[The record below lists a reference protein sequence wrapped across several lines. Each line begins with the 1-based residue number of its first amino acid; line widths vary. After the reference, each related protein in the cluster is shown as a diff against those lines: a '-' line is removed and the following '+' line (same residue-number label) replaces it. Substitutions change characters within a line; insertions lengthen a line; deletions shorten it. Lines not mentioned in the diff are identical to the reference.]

1 MRQNEPVVIRTF
13 INMFEAEVAQ
23 SALEAAGIASVI
35 RADDCGGLRPHLQL
49 GGIDLLVR
57 PEDSAEA
64 EHVLTADA
72 EVADEPGEDLGDD
85 LDEES

>member
-1 MRQNEPVVIRTF
+1 MPRTEPVVIRTF
-13 INMFEAEVAQ
+13 INMFEAEIAQ

-57 PEDSAEA
+57 PEDSVEA
-64 EHVLTADA
+64 EHVLTAGA
-72 EVADEPGEDLGDD
+72 EPGEDLG
-85 LDEES
+85 EA